1 MWAVA
6 TKHLL
11 DQENYVLLLQKTGKI
26 ELSDSSPKM
35 AEKFCRNFGSGPHQL
50 KIGKS
55 FDRKDKS
62 VFHSIR

>member
-1 MWAVA
+1 
-6 TKHLL
+6 
-11 DQENYVLLLQKTGKI
+11 
-26 ELSDSSPKM
+26 M

-62 VFHSIR
+62 VFHSIRLVAEEGGKITLNLVQI